1 MNRKSFYFGQEVTE
15 TELNAAFDDVSAAF
29 GNFLRGFEYV
39 GITKGADIVPNSPPN
54 MTVVASAP
62 ATIYDQNQNHIEW
75 LVNQVVNCAIDENG
89 NATAVSGVGNDKW
102 LTIFAEYRET
112 LSDPRTNDRGEPVYF
127 VRTEGF
133 RLNVV
138 QGAEGLSPARPPLRS
153 TQILLADILITHGQ
167 TTITA
172 PDIDDSRIEFAY
184 TLSGSPFEIN
194 EKNLQDVLQEMLD
207 ILNAF
212 DASTIPVDAIAGSPH
227 ATTAGSVTNV
237 LTQIVAYLN
246 NLIGTEVATSAVAG
260 SPYSL
265 ASSTVQAALASVV
278 GFLNGITSS
287 TVNASAVAGSPNA
300 LSSGTIQAALASLLG
315 FINSISSTTMNVAAI
330 SDSPLSTLSGSV
342 TNVFTQVL
350 AFINDT
356 AAHLNRTQ
364 TFTREQTITP
374 ATAGDDG
381 LTVTGG
387 ATNRDALVATG
398 GGASGRGIWAK
409 GGTAGGEAGR
419 FEGQVG
425 SDSNAIFA
433 QGRGAGAGIRAEGGE
448 TDGPAG
454 LFIADSSGDGIGVD
468 SGASGSGSA
477 VKATNVGPGY
487 AVEAI
492 ASNGQGVHATSSGDT
507 AIHGAAASGNTGVFG
522 ECTSGNGIGVHGD
535 GAGTGAGVKGTGGGS
550 GPGVEG
556 EGGATTDQPGV
567 KGTGGGSGPGVFGL
581 GGGDGGVGV
590 SGQGTA
596 LAAGVAAASSGAA
609 DSVALTAQAL
619 GANAKGAYIN
629 SALGMAIHAEASG
642 DNPVIFAQA
651 GANGVQGSSSCIKAF
666 VNGGDERYGV
676 HIDCGLGGQAAL
688 HINHQASG
696 DLTSIADGDIWIDQ
710 VAGKVFVVVGGSRYR
725 FSLVAD
731 PP

>member
-1 MNRKSFYFGQEVTE
+1 MNRKLFYFGQEVTE

-39 GITKGADIVPNSPPN
+39 GITKGADITPNSPAN
-54 MTVVASAP
+54 MTVVANAP

-75 LVNQVVNCAIDENG
+75 LVNQTINCAVDENG
-89 NATAVSGVGNDKW
+89 NSTTVTGVGNEKW
-102 LTIFAEYRET
+102 LTIFAEFRET
-112 LSDPRTNDRGEPVYF
+112 LSDPRTNDKGEPVYF

-138 QGAEGLSPARPPLRS
+138 QGAEGVSPSRPPLRP
-153 TQILLADILITHGQ
+153 TQILLADILIAHGQ

-172 PDIDDSRIEFAY
+172 PDIDESRIEFAY
-184 TLSGSPFEIN
+184 VLTGTPFSIQ
-194 EKNLQDVLQEMLD
+194 EKNLQDVLQVMLD
-207 ILNAF
+207 ILNDF
-212 DASTIPVDAIAGSPH
+212 DASTIPVAAISGSPH

-237 LTQIVAYLN
+237 FTQIVAYLN
-246 NLIGTEVATSAVAG
+246 NLIGTEVGTSAVAG

-265 ASSTVQAALASVV
+265 GSSTVQAALASIV

-300 LSSGTIQAALASLLG
+300 LSSGTVQAALASLLG

-387 ATNRDALVATG
+387 SSNRDGIVATG
-398 GGASGRGIWAK
+398 GGSTGRGIFAK
-409 GGTAGGEAGR
+409 GGTTGGEAGR
-419 FEGQVG
+419 FEGQAG
-425 SDSNAIFA
+425 SDSNAIHA
-433 QGRGAGAGIRAEGGE
+433 AGSGNGAGIRAHGGPD
-448 TDGPAG
+448 DGPAG
-454 LFIADSSGDGIGVD
+454 LFIADASGDGIGVD
-468 SGASGSGSA
+468 AGASGNGSA
-477 VKATNVGPGY
+477 VKATNVGSGY

-492 ASNGQGVHATSSGDT
+492 GAAGQGVHATSSGET
-507 AIHGAAASGNTGVFG
+507 AIHAEAASGNTGVFG
-522 ECTSGNGIGVHGD
+522 QCTSGNGIGVHGD
-535 GAGTGAGVKGTGGGS
+535 GAGTGEGVKGVGGGS
-550 GPGVEG
+550 GPGVVG
-556 EGGATTDQPGV
+556 EGGATADQPGV

-581 GGGDGGVGV
+581 GGSDGGVGV
-590 SGQGTA
+590 SGQGTGVE
-596 LAAGVAAASSGAA
+596 AGVAAASSGASS
-609 DSVALTAQAL
+609 SVALTAQAL

-629 SALGMAIHAEASG
+629 SAAGIAVHAEASG
-642 DNPVIFAQA
+642 DDPVIFAQSSL
-651 GANGVQGSSSCIKAF
+651 NGVAGLSSCIKAF
-666 VNGGDERYGV
+666 VGGGDERYGV
-676 HIDCGLGGQAAL
+676 HIDCNGGAQAAL
-688 HINHQASG
+688 HISHQASG
-696 DLTSIADGDIWIDQ
+696 DLTSTADGDIWIDQ
-710 VAGKVFVVVGGSRYR
+710 VAGKIFIVIGGSRYR
-725 FSLVAD
+725 FNLTAD
-731 PP
+731 P